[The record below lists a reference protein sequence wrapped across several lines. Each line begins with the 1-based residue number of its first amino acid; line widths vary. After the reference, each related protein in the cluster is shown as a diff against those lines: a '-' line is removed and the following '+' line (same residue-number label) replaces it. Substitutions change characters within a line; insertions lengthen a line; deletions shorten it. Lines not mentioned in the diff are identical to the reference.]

1 MVLSLAMDL
10 MRELKL
16 TFTEQ
21 VFLQES
27 GFDADTTY
35 DEKVNKEM
43 MRLFSIKKDD
53 AQPVSIVSGL
63 LDWYQKNGDQQEPNL
78 QIVQTDGPADD
89 CPQPQV
95 SDFTFET
102 HTILFP
108 IPIPYPY

>member
-21 VFLQES
+21 VFLQET

-43 MRLFSIKKDD
+43 VRLFNVKKEDSH
-53 AQPVSIVSGL
+53 PVSIVSGL
-63 LDWYQKNGDQQEPNL
+63 LDWYQKNGDQKEPNL

-89 CPQPQV
+89 CPQQV
-95 SDFTFET
+95 SST
-102 HTILFP
+102 L
-108 IPIPYPY
+108 